1 MMNDDY
7 EDFFKKQKEGTAT
20 IDDVPIV
27 KKLNNNEKLSDSD
40 LVGYI
45 LMLHMGI
52 LE

>member
-1 MMNDDY
+1 MNDDY

-27 KKLNNNEKLSDSD
+27 KKLNNDEELSDSD

-45 LMLHMGI
+45 LMLNMGI

>member
-7 EDFFKKQKEGTAT
+7 ENFFKKQKEGKAT

-27 KKLNNNEKLSDSD
+27 KKLNNGEKLSDSD

-45 LMLHMGI
+45 LMLNMGI
-52 LE
+52 LK